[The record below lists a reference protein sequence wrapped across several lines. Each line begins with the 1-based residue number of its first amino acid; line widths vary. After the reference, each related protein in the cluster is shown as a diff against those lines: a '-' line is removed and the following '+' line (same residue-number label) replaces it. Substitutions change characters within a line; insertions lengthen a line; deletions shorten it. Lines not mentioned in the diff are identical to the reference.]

1 MPPANLNLFGESE
14 SPSTPPGFEYRAGL
28 IDPVEE
34 SALVAEIQS
43 LELAPYEF
51 RGVEARRRVIAF
63 GYRHDYRTRHLQEAA
78 QIPPFLSE
86 LRSKAAVFAGL
97 PVEDF
102 KQVLVSEYS
111 PGTPIGWHKDREH
124 YDQIVGVSLLSA
136 AIFRFRRE
144 QGEHWMRLSRVLEPR
159 SVYLL
164 TGPARELWQHSIPAV
179 PALRYSVT
187 FRTIRT

>member
-1 MPPANLNLFGESE
+1 MLPANLNLFGESE
-14 SPSTPPGFEYRAGL
+14 SPATPAGFEYRSDL
-28 IDPVEE
+28 INPVEE

-43 LELAPYEF
+43 LELVPYEF

-63 GYRHDYRTRHLQEAA
+63 GYRHDYRTRRLQETLE
-78 QIPPFLSE
+78 IPPFLKA
-86 LRSKAAVFAGL
+86 LRLKATDFAGL
-97 PVEDF
+97 PAADF
-102 KQVLVSEYS
+102 KQILVSEYS

-124 YDQIVGVSLLSA
+124 YEKIVGVSLLSA

-144 QGEHWMRLSRVLEPR
+144 QGEQWMRLSRVLEPR

-187 FRTIRT
+187 FRTMRT

>member
-1 MPPANLNLFGESE
+1 MSPANLNLFDESE
-14 SPSTPPGFEYRAGL
+14 SPSTPPGFEYRADL

-63 GYRHDYRTRHLQEAA
+63 GYRHDYRTRRLQEAT
-78 QIPPFLSE
+78 QIPPFLKK
-86 LRSKAAVFAGL
+86 LRLKAAGFAGL
-97 PVEDF
+97 PAEDF
-102 KQVLVSEYS
+102 KQILVSEYS
-111 PGTPIGWHKDREH
+111 PGTPIGWHRDRDH

-136 AIFRFRRE
+136 ANFRFRRE
-144 QGEHWMRLSRVLEPR
+144 QGEHWLRLSRVLEPR

-164 TGPARELWQHSIPAV
+164 AGPAREVWQHSIPAV

-187 FRTIRT
+187 FRTMRA

>member
-1 MPPANLNLFGESE
+1 MPPVNLNLFGESE
-14 SPSTPPGFEYRAGL
+14 ASSTPPGFEYRSEL
-28 IDPVEE
+28 IDPVAE

-51 RGVEARRRVIAF
+51 RGVEARRRVISF
-63 GYRHDYRTRHLQEAA
+63 GYRHDYKTRRLEEAA
-78 QIPPFLSE
+78 ELPPFLRA
-86 LRSKAAVFAGL
+86 LRSKAAVFAVL

-124 YDQIVGVSLLSA
+124 YDRIVGVSLLSA

-144 QGEHWMRLSRVLEPR
+144 QGQQWMRLSRVLEPR
-159 SVYLL
+159 SAYSLS
-164 TGPARELWQHSIPAV
+164 GPARELWQHSSPAV

-187 FRTIRT
+187 FRTMRT